1 MYPFYIPSI
10 YRQDSEFLINLR
22 NIKPSIK
29 YYIII
34 ASHQYENYAKYYNPS
49 NLVILPDHIIKIS
62 EIRQYILELAIK
74 NKETKIWMSDDDLSN
89 FFIKKEQNGIVE
101 KVDFNTFITKAE
113 KMINKMDPS
122 IVQFGF
128 KYSTFAIP
136 AKPITINTNVGMIQ
150 LLNISAIKSNPAIKY
165 DTSLVT
171 LEDTDFTITLFK
183 NGFKN
188 CVFNHFIFTAPRSGT
203 GKGGLE
209 KDYSQGAKQKG
220 MLQFKKK
227 YGDTLIQIK
236 DLEKGKYRI
245 NWKLFQT

>member
-22 NIKPSIK
+22 DIKPSIK

-49 NLVILPDHIIKIS
+49 HLVILPDNIIKIS

-89 FFIKKEQNGIVE
+89 FFIKGSQVE
-101 KVDFNTFITKAE
+101 KVDFKTFIMTAE
-113 KMINKMDPS
+113 KMINKMDS
-122 IVQFGF
+122 KIVQFGF

-136 AKPITINTNVGMIQ
+136 AKPITINTNIGMIQ
-150 LLNISAIKSNPAIKY
+150 LLNISAIKSNPNIKY

-183 NGFKN
+183 NGFQN
-188 CVFNHFIFTAPRSGT
+188 CVFNHLIFTAPRSGT

-209 KDYSQGAKQKG
+209 KEYNLGAKQKG

-227 YGDTLIQIK
+227 YGDKLIQIK
-236 DLEKGKYRI
+236 DLEKGKYKI
-245 NWKLFQT
+245 NWKSFSVNQT